1 MPELIL
7 HQYAMSPFSEKVR
20 KVFAVKKLG
29 WRAVEQPMWNPKPQL
44 VPLTG
49 GYRRIPVLQV
59 GADVYCD
66 TARIIREIEARH
78 PDPTVYPTDMPG
90 AAEILAW
97 FADQQVFR
105 AAAVLVLATIGK
117 TLPPE
122 FRADRE
128 KMIPGLQIDALPA
141 QAPHAQSQFRAYTR
155 TLARQLDGR
164 DFLLGRTFCVA
175 DAAAFQALWFAR
187 LDPGAAA
194 IVAEAPTLTRWFE
207 RVEAL
212 GHGAP
217 SPMSPEEALAIAK
230 DATPT
235 ATAAGLHGEP
245 GGARPGDRVTVT
257 PDDYAFDPVAGEL
270 VAIDP
275 LGVAI
280 RRRDPAVGEIVVHFP
295 RAGYRVAAA

>member
-20 KVFAVKKLG
+20 KIFAVKKLG
-29 WRAVEQPMWNPKPQL
+29 WRAVDQPMWNPKPQL

-66 TARIIREIEARH
+66 TARIIREIETRH
-78 PDPTVYPTDMPG
+78 PDPTVYPADVAG

-105 AAAVLVLATIGK
+105 VAAVLVLATIGK

-128 KMIPGLQIDALPA
+128 KMVPGLQIDALPA

-155 TLARQLDGR
+155 TLARQLEGR
-164 DFLLGRTFCVA
+164 DFLLGRTFSVA

-187 LDPGAAA
+187 LDPAAA
-194 IVAEAPTLTRWFE
+194 GIIAEAPSLTRWFE
-207 RVEAL
+207 RIDAL
-212 GHGAP
+212 GHGTP

-230 DATPT
+230 DATP
-235 ATAAGLHGEP
+235 AAAPAGAGGEP
-245 GGARPGDRVTVT
+245 GGASPGDRVTVT

-270 VAIDP
+270 VAMDP
-275 LGVAI
+275 LGIAV
-280 RRRDPAVGEIVVHFP
+280 RRRDPAVGEVVVHFP

>member
-20 KVFAVKKLG
+20 KVFAVKKLE

-49 GYRRIPVLQV
+49 GYRRIPVLQI

-66 TARIIREIEARH
+66 TARIVREIERRH
-78 PDPTVYPTDMPG
+78 PEPTVYPADMPG

-141 QAPHAQSQFRAYTR
+141 QAPHAQSQFRAYTGA
-155 TLARQLDGR
+155 LARQLDGR
-164 DFLLGRTFCVA
+164 DFLLGRTFSVA

-194 IVAEAPTLTRWFE
+194 IIAEAPALTRWFE
-207 RVEAL
+207 RIDAL

-230 DATPT
+230 EATP
-235 ATAAGLHGEP
+235 AAAPAGANGEP
-245 GGARPGDRVTVT
+245 GRARPGDRVTVT
-257 PDDYAFDPVAGEL
+257 PDDYAFDPVAGDL

-275 LGVAI
+275 VDVAI
-280 RRRDPAVGEIVVHFP
+280 RRRDAAVGEVVVHFP